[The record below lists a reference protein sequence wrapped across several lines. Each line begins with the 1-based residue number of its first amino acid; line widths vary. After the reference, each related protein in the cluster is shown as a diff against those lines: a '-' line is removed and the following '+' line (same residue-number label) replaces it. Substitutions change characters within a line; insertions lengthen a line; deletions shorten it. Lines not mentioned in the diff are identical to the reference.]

1 MSNYS
6 CKICKILKFECK
18 SIAGSLTDLEVAKPS
33 IESVSFHRHGKEIAV
48 TIKGRNLWFCYQV
61 KVDKHR
67 EKIKAQ
73 NVSKQSI
80 QFNYDPE
87 LNRKISSDSAEIN
100 VSMWTHFYEQTR
112 KKVKTDHKVG
122 VM

>member
-1 MSNYS
+1 MLNNYS
-6 CKICKILKFECK
+6 CKICKILKSECK
-18 SIAGSLTDLEVAKPS
+18 SAAGLPADLKVVKPS

-48 TIKGRNLWFCYQV
+48 TIKGSNLWFCYQV
-61 KVDKHR
+61 KVGKHT

-80 QFNYDPE
+80 QFNCDPE

-100 VSMWTHFYEQTR
+100 VTLWTHFYEQTR

-122 VM
+122 